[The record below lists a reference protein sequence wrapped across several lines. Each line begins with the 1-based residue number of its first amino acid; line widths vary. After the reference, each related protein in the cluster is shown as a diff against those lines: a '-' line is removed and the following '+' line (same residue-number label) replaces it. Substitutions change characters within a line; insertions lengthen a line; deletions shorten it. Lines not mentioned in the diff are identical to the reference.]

1 MMPRSGPR
9 PTLTSNQKA
18 LYRSQVMENSSHS
31 VDGNITDIYKP
42 IRAGLD
48 RVQHN
53 LEIVCEDNSPFV
65 NTLLRHVLG
74 TCGKGVRPAITLLA
88 SRFHKND
95 GHHAEIMASAVELLH
110 VATLIHDDTVDESL
124 TRRGLPTLSSIWGK
138 DVAVQAGDYVFAS
151 SGIFMCDA
159 GNIRVLRRFSQT
171 IMELATGQLRE
182 TELAFDPDQTR
193 EDYFER
199 IYNKT
204 ASLFQTAGESG
215 AILSEAP
222 EQIVNALSSYGR
234 NIGLCFQII
243 DDVLDLDGTEN
254 EIGKT
259 LGRDLANGVLTLPAI
274 LAIEKHPKDNPIRL
288 LCQDQNNKALLD
300 KAMNMV
306 QQPEI
311 LRDSYKIAR
320 SYLNAS
326 LENLTALQDNPEKQ
340 CLIEIAHYAFS
351 RRL

>member
-1 MMPRSGPR
+1 MTPVRNP
-9 PTLTSNQKA
+9 L
-18 LYRSQVMENSSHS
+18 
-31 VDGNITDIYKP
+31 KP
-42 IRAGLD
+42 PKSMYVPIQDGLD
-48 RVQHN
+48 RVDN
-53 LEIVCEDNSPFV
+53 LLLGITDTSFPFLTKILSHIFQSP
-65 NTLLRHVLG
+65 
-74 TCGKGVRPAITLLA
+74 GKRIRPAIALL
-88 SRFHKND
+88 SSKFSPND
-95 GHHAEIMASAVELLH
+95 QHISELMAAGIELLH
-110 VATLIHDDTVDESL
+110 LASLIHDDTVDESL